1 MSQTGGNCFFTPAE
15 LALHADVEGRENW
28 PDDDEDDEEEDEG
41 DDEEES
47 A

>member
-1 MSQTGGNCFFTPAE
+1 MTQTGGNCFFTPAE
-15 LALHADVEGRENW
+15 LALHADVEGREDW
-28 PDDDEDDEEEDEG
+28 PDDEDDEEEDEG

>member
-1 MSQTGGNCFFTPAE
+1 MSQTGGNRFFTPAE
-15 LALHADVEGRENW
+15 LALHADVEGREDW
-28 PDDDEDDEEEDEG
+28 PDDEDDEEEDEG